1 MDLPFW
7 RVLSISLAA
16 LIEGRLLES
25 PLLHGCLALPS
36 HVRVKICGIT
46 RLEDAQAAIAAGADA
61 LGFVFYP
68 PSPRYISPEQAAF
81 IIHQLPPFVTTVG
94 LVVNPSNEEVRE
106 LLRLLPLGLLQ
117 FHGEESEAFC
127 SSFSH
132 PWIKALAVKPGQDV
146 VAEIAA
152 YPGAAGILLD
162 AWHPDLKGG
171 TGQTFDWKGFP
182 ASAGKPLILAGGLTP
197 DNVARAIQETQPYA
211 VDVSGGV
218 EEFKG
223 IKSAALIDA
232 FIAAVN
238 AGAKAV

>member
-1 MDLPFW
+1 MPT
-7 RVLSISLAA
+7 
-16 LIEGRLLES
+16 
-25 PLLHGCLALPS
+25 

-61 LGFVFYP
+61 LGFVFYS
-68 PSPRYISPEQAAF
+68 PSPRYISPEQAAL
-81 IIHQLPPFVTTVG
+81 IIRQLPPFVTTVG
-94 LVVNPSNEEVRE
+94 LVVNPSTEEVRE

-127 SSFSH
+127 GSFGH
-132 PWIKALAVKPGQDV
+132 PWIKAIAVKPGQDV
-146 VAEIAA
+146 LAEIAA

-171 TGQTFDWKGFP
+171 TGQTFDWKSFP
-182 ASAGKPLILAGGLTP
+182 EKVEKPLILAGGLTP
-197 DNVARAIQETQPYA
+197 DNVARAIQETRPYA

-218 EEFKG
+218 EVSKG
-223 IKSAALIDA
+223 IKSASLIDA